1 MFKNCTIYRIEFT
14 EPTILSEIDF
24 LPFEPCG
31 PMQERSVGWT
41 PPRSEAHGALIEF
54 VNSQAIMEL
63 TIETK
68 TVPAQAID
76 KRLDELVDSIEK
88 TTGRKPGKK
97 ERRNL
102 IDDIRL
108 ELLPAAF
115 PKRSAIGVWID
126 RAAGLLTIGTATQSK
141 ADLVLTELVNSMPG
155 LQVALLQTTTS
166 PAGFMTNLLADEH
179 RQGPDFFVGAE
190 CELAASDE
198 TKAKIRFTNCDLE
211 TQEVRDHI
219 LHGKR
224 PTKLALSWRGRVSF
238 VLTDSGTL
246 RKLKFMDVVFE
257 SGKAREA
264 GFDAD
269 VAIATGE
276 LVPLI
281 GCLIAALGGEPE
293 GDK

>member
-14 EPTILSEIDF
+14 EPTILSEVNLNSF
-24 LPFEPCG
+24 YPCG
-31 PMQERSVGWT
+31 PTQERSVGWT
-41 PPRSEAHGALIEF
+41 PPRSEAHGALVEH
-54 VNSQAIMEL
+54 VNGQAILEL

-68 TVPAQAID
+68 NVPAQAIS
-76 KRLDELVDSIEK
+76 KRLDELVDSIEQ

-102 IDDIRL
+102 IEDIRL
-108 ELLPAAF
+108 ELLPATF

-126 RAAGLLTIGTATQSK
+126 RTTGLLVIDTATQSK
-141 ADLVLTELVNSMPG
+141 ADLVVTELVMAING
-155 LQVALLQTTTS
+155 LKVAPLRTATS

-179 RQGPDFFVGAE
+179 VQGPDFFVGAE